1 MGQKRKKRILWIT
14 AVSAAFLIAVY
25 LGGAGYF
32 TRHFFPGTTV
42 DGQDISMKTAK
53 EMDQYLREAVQK
65 YRLVIIDGNKKK
77 SAIYGKEIGLQTM
90 DADNGRALLKKQ
102 NAFLWPFYIL
112 SGRGP
117 EMEYRVSFDEKLL
130 EDKISALEVMGEERK
145 QAVSAYPEF
154 DGNSFVI
161 KPEKYGV
168 DQDLA
173 DEKIRMYIREL
184 RPELDLE
191 KEGCLKTPDYLSDSP
206 EVTAACG
213 ELNRYCGSQITYRM
227 GEDVV
232 VENNRIAS
240 WLTCDASMQITLRE
254 DAVREWVHEFAEQY
268 DTVGKVRE
276 IISPV
281 GKTAQVSGGT
291 YGWKIDEEAETRA
304 LMDSIRKGEILEKE
318 PAYIQQAASH
328 SSRDWGNTYLEVDLS
343 SQYMW
348 YIEDGMVALG
358 SDVVTGEPVP
368 EKETPSG
375 VYSIL
380 YTQENA
386 VLVGEPDPLT
396 GEPIYRQKV
405 SFWMPFT
412 EQGHGFHDADW
423 QSGFGGSVYQFSG
436 SHGCVNMPVDKAG
449 ELYGMLEAG
458 TPVILH
464 Y

>member
-1 MGQKRKKRILWIT
+1 
-14 AVSAAFLIAVY
+14 
-25 LGGAGYF
+25 
-32 TRHFFPGTTV
+32 
-42 DGQDISMKTAK
+42 
-53 EMDQYLREAVQK
+53 
-65 YRLVIIDGNKKK
+65 
-77 SAIYGKEIGLQTM
+77 
-90 DADNGRALLKKQ
+90 
-102 NAFLWPFYIL
+102 
-112 SGRGP
+112 
-117 EMEYRVSFDEKLL
+117 
-130 EDKISALEVMGEERK
+130 
-145 QAVSAYPEF
+145 
-154 DGNSFVI
+154 
-161 KPEKYGV
+161 
-168 DQDLA
+168 
-173 DEKIRMYIREL
+173 
-184 RPELDLE
+184 
-191 KEGCLKTPDYLSDSP
+191 
-206 EVTAACG
+206 
-213 ELNRYCGSQITYRM
+213 
-227 GEDVV
+227 
-232 VENNRIAS
+232 
-240 WLTCDASMQITLRE
+240 
-254 DAVREWVHEFAEQY
+254 
-268 DTVGKVRE
+268 
-276 IISPV
+276 
-281 GKTAQVSGGT
+281 
-291 YGWKIDEEAETRA
+291 
-304 LMDSIRKGEILEKE
+304 MDSIRKGEILEKE

-328 SSRDWGNTYLEVDLS
+328 SSQDWGNTYLEVDLS